1 MQRRRRSSVRSG
13 CGWGHRV
20 VQMRGDRGARRRH
33 EGGLEQT
40 SSPYATALNSRV
52 AMRHMVWSSPCRT
65 GVWPQREKAS
75 EEEKRCTEQRG
86 TGIKG
91 AQDSAG
97 SRRRTC
103 ARPLRRLTSSTHKRL
118 CSSLQRQ
125 LPRPPSPI
133 VARATPACSAMPTAH
148 MPMQKNPSP
157 PKRFGGPKGVS
168 GGHQGRHVPQMI
180 GGQEGPRGKE
190 GKGTLPGG
198 RPHRTHAPPTS
209 SPPIPT
215 LRKDSGASNTQK

>member
-1 MQRRRRSSVRSG
+1 MWLGSSG
-13 CGWGHRV
+13 CADARRPRSTATTRGRTRTNELPVCHRTQQSRCDETHGV
-20 VQMRGDRGARRRH
+20 VITLPHWRVATKGKGKRRGKTMHRAKRHGNQRGAR
-33 EGGLEQT
+33 QC
-40 SSPYATALNSRV
+40 RV
-52 AMRHMVWSSPCRT
+52 KT
-65 GVWPQREKAS
+65 
-75 EEEKRCTEQRG
+75 
-86 TGIKG
+86 
-91 AQDSAG
+91 QDLMG
-97 SRRRTC
+97 HR

-118 CSSLQRQ
+118 CSSVQRQ

-133 VARATPACSAMPTAH
+133 VALVTPACSAMPTAH